1 MRGNDGAARMKK
13 LKLKLTAEVLYLI
26 EEALRIEAQLN
37 TLSPKSD
44 YARRLRQDQH
54 YHHQE
59 LGQHVLWAYQEQH
72 QT

>member
-1 MRGNDGAARMKK
+1 MRGNHGAARMKK

-26 EEALRIEAQLN
+26 EEALRIEAQIK
-37 TLSPKSD
+37 TLPSSSD

-72 QT
+72 ES